1 MNYSCF
7 LKDIAQRVRER
18 VSGECTVEVKSV
30 RKNNGIMQEC
40 MIIRRPQDTVSANI
54 YLSQIYE
61 KYLDG
66 MTMDQAAE
74 EILCAW
80 HSAMPAMQIDA
91 DQLINAD
98 IIRSQVVY
106 RLVNHE
112 RNAALLETVP
122 HKDLLDLT
130 LVYYVLVHSEEM
142 GEGAIL
148 VQDHFLEY
156 YGLTLEE
163 VDEAAGRNTP
173 VLLPVDFIKI
183 SDLLREFGEKSGAY
197 TYSEISLEEESVQ
210 TPLYV
215 LTNKSRMFGAYYM
228 TDRTVLGK
236 IAEQMDAD
244 LYLLPSSVHECM
256 VVSAALWEDPQ
267 GLAAMVQEINRTQVS
282 EDEYLA
288 DSVYRFGR
296 EDGSLVIAA

>member
-18 VSGECTVEVKSV
+18 VSAECTVEVKSV
-30 RKNNGIMQEC
+30 RKNNGIMLEC

-54 YLSQIYE
+54 YMNQIYE

-66 MTMDQAAE
+66 MTMDQAVE
-74 EILCAW
+74 EILFAW

-98 IIRSQVVY
+98 IIKNQVVY
-106 RLVNHE
+106 RLVNYE
-112 RNAALLETVP
+112 KNAALLETVP
-122 HKDLLDLT
+122 HKDLLDLA
-130 LVYYVLVHSEEM
+130 LVYYVMVHNEEM
-142 GEGAIL
+142 GDGAVM

-173 VLLPVDFIKI
+173 VLLPADFIKI
-183 SDLLREFGEKSGAY
+183 ADLLREFGEKSGAY
-197 TYSEISLEEESVQ
+197 TYSDLSVEEESVQ

-215 LTNKSRMFGAYYM
+215 LTNKFRMFGAYYM
-228 TDRTVLGK
+228 TDRTVLRK
-236 IAEQMDAD
+236 IADQLEAD

-256 VVSAALWEDPQ
+256 VVSADLWEDPQ

-288 DSVYRFGR
+288 DSVYRFSR
-296 EDGSLVIAA
+296 EDESLVIAA

>member
-1 MNYSCF
+1 MNYNCF
-7 LKDIAQRVRER
+7 LKDIAQRVQER

-30 RKNNGIMQEC
+30 RKNNGIMLEC

-54 YLSQIYE
+54 YLNQIYE

-66 MTMDQAAE
+66 MTMEQAVE

-80 HSAMPAMQIDA
+80 HSAMPAIQIDA

-98 IIRSQVVY
+98 IIRNQVVY
-106 RLVNHE
+106 RLINYE
-112 RNAALLETVP
+112 KNAALLETVP
-122 HKDLLDLT
+122 HKDLLDLA
-130 LVYYVLVHSEEM
+130 LVYYVLVHNEEM
-142 GEGAIL
+142 GDGAVM

-163 VDEAAGRNTP
+163 VDEAACRNTP
-173 VLLPVDFIKI
+173 ILLPADFIRI
-183 SDLLREFGEKSGAY
+183 ADLLREFGEKSGAY
-197 TYSEISLEEESVQ
+197 TYSEISLEEEAVQ

-215 LTNKSRMFGAYYM
+215 LTNKLRMFGAYYM
-228 TDRTVLGK
+228 TDRTVLRK
-236 IAEQMDAD
+236 IADQMDAD

-256 VVSAALWEDPQ
+256 VVNADIWEDPQ
-267 GLAAMVQEINRTQVS
+267 GLASMVREINQTQVS

-288 DSVYRFGR
+288 DSVYLFSRAG
-296 EDGSLVIAA
+296 DSLMIAA